1 MTSITF
7 DTLKFVRKLEA
18 AGMATKEA
26 EALAEAQ
33 SDALSEMMSVTE
45 LATKSDL
52 IEMKYDLL
60 KWVIGLALAQFALMI
75 GILLRMPR

>member
-1 MTSITF
+1 MTAITF
-7 DTLKFVRKLEA
+7 DTLKFAKKLEA
-18 AGMATKEA
+18 AGMTSKEA

-33 SDALSEMMSVTE
+33 SDAFSEMMSVAE

-52 IEMKYDLL
+52 IEMKFDLL

-75 GILLRMPR
+75 GILLKLPH

>member
-7 DTLKFVRKLEA
+7 DTLKFAKKLEA
-18 AGMATKEA
+18 AGMTTREA

-33 SDALSEMMSVTE
+33 SDAFSEMMSVAE

-75 GILLRMPR
+75 GVLLRLPH